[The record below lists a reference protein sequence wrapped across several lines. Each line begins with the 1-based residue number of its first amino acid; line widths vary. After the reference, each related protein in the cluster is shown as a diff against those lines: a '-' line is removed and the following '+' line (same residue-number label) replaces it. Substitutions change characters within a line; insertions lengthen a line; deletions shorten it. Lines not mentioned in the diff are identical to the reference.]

1 MSKIV
6 KFFKRNERN
15 GYMSNWWL
23 ADFEINGQVFDSVE
37 QYMMWR
43 KAMLF
48 NDTYNANKIL
58 EETNPALIKK
68 YGRAVKGFVGSEW
81 DAIREEVVYQGCLA
95 KFSQNEDLKQKLLSY
110 DVDSIF
116 VECSPY
122 DRVWGIGLKASDSR
136 SDNIETWEGQNLLGK
151 CLSRVRKELEKE

>member
-23 ADFEINGQVFDSVE
+23 ADFKINGQVFDSVE

-68 YGRAVKGFVGSEW
+68 YGRAVKGFVASEW
-81 DAIREEVVYQGCLA
+81 VAIREEVVYQGCLA

-110 DVDSIF
+110 DIDSIF

-122 DRVWGIGLKASDSR
+122 DRIWGIQLFEV
-136 SDNIETWEGQNLLGK
+136 I
-151 CLSRVRKELEKE
+151 